1 MISIDDFKKIE
12 LKTAKII
19 RAERVEGSE
28 KLLKLRVTLG
38 NEERQIIAGIG
49 KYYEPDDLISKNI
62 VVVANLE
69 PKTLAGEESQGMLL
83 AATDPA
89 DGEPVIISPVKE
101 TAAGSI
107 IK

>member
-28 KLLKLRVTLG
+28 KLLKLRVALG
-38 NEERQIIAGIG
+38 DEERQIVAGIG
-49 KYYEPDDLISKNI
+49 KYYEPDDLVSRNI
-62 VVVANLE
+62 IIVANLE

-83 AATDPA
+83 AATDSVS
-89 DGEPVIISPVKE
+89 GEPVIISPVKE
-101 TAAGSI
+101 TATGSI